1 MGCWFLFFLF
11 SPEQDQ
17 VEEKQRYLA
26 NVRVFCSL
34 AKNNW
39 HYVYLVRK
47 IASQYGMEFAQKLV
61 TEAQFNWVFP
71 VEILQQVKRRYILGD
86 GSGLLVFSLCCF
98 GVFLLLCG
106 SWGTHH
112 IESGCEDDLSLRSIE
127 WNLLWQWFAMP
138 ACCLFVKAEMPQFMG
153 GRGDSALSNSCLMST
168 VLTMGFSLCR
178 YRTAGL
184 IISIVTWHVARITES
199 CVMLWGKP

>member
-1 MGCWFLFFLF
+1 MLLVSTSKRHLVLHPLPTGKFYKVECGLLVFVFCGFFFLF

-39 HYVYLVRK
+39 HCVYLVRK

-71 VEILQQVKRRYILGD
+71 VEILQQVKRRCILGD
-86 GSGLLVFSLCCF
+86 GSALLVFSLCCF

-127 WNLLWQWFAMP
+127 WNLLWQ
-138 ACCLFVKAEMPQFMG
+138 
-153 GRGDSALSNSCLMST
+153 
-168 VLTMGFSLCR
+168 
-178 YRTAGL
+178 
-184 IISIVTWHVARITES
+184 
-199 CVMLWGKP
+199 